1 LTGLIEQAEQEGQK
15 DLSDLTEQKD
25 LADQIEAEKQKV
37 VEIFH
42 LMVVKDLTT
51 DPSNLLIKKGRV
63 EKH

>member
-37 VEIFH
+37 VEIIH

-51 DPSNLLIKKGRV
+51 DPSNLLTKKDRV